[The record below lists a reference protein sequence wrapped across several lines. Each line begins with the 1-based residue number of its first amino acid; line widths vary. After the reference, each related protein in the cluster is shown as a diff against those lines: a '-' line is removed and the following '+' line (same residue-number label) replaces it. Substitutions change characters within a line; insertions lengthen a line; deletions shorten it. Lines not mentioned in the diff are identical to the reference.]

1 MKKSILTAAVVFALS
16 AASSAYAGNTITFL
30 GEITDSTCDVSVE
43 GGSSTITLPSVS
55 KSLLSATNS
64 TAGRVSF
71 ALLAE
76 NCALGNGKSKVA
88 AYFNGNG
95 AEGAD
100 ANNIDSATG
109 YLNNLAT
116 DPNPTNAAYDADDA
130 TTYYQDA
137 ATNVQLRLIDGTSNA
152 VIKAGFADQV
162 DDAGY
167 VTVDTSNNARLP
179 YSVEYISVAGSATPG
194 PVKGMVVYDLMY
206 Q

>member
-100 ANNIDSATG
+100 ANNIDSTTG

-116 DPNPTNAAYDADDA
+116 DPNPEDDADAD
-130 TTYYQDA
+130 YLDA

-179 YSVEYISVAGSATPG
+179 YSVEYISVAGSAPPG

>member
-100 ANNIDSATG
+100 ANNIDSTTG

>member
-55 KSLLSATNS
+55 KDLLSATNS
-64 TAGRVSF
+64 TAGRVAF
-71 ALLAE
+71 ALQAE
-76 NCALGNGKSKVA
+76 NCTLGNGKSKVA
-88 AYFNGNG
+88 AYFNGEG
-95 AEGAD
+95 AVGAD
-100 ANNIDSATG
+100 AGNVDSATG

-116 DPNPTNAAYDADDA
+116 DPNPSNTPYNAADAS
-130 TTYYQDA
+130 TYYQDA
-137 ATNVQLRLIDGTSNA
+137 ATNVQLRLIDGTNNT
-152 VIKAGFADQV
+152 VIKAGYTDQV

-167 VTVDTSNNARLP
+167 VTVDGSNNARLP
-179 YSVEYISVAGSATPG
+179 YSVEYISVAGNATPG

>member
-76 NCALGNGKSKVA
+76 NCTLGNGKSKVA
-88 AYFNGNG
+88 AYFNGEG
-95 AEGAD
+95 AVGAD
-100 ANNIDSATG
+100 AGNVDSATG
-109 YLNNLAT
+109 YLNNLAE
-116 DPNPTNAAYDADDA
+116 DPNPGNDPDV
-130 TTYYQDA
+130 TTDYQDI
-137 ATNVQLRLIDGTSNA
+137 ATNVQLRLIDGTNNS

-167 VTVDTSNNARLP
+167 VTVDSSNNARLP

>member
-100 ANNIDSATG
+100 ANNIDSTTG

-116 DPNPTNAAYDADDA
+116 DPNPEDDADAD
-130 TTYYQDA
+130 YLDA